1 MNTINVF
8 IAGSKELASQRIKL
22 KSLISDINHR
32 YKESGNNLSLSV
44 ASYETYGNKQEE
56 YNDYFSSMKSF
67 CSVEHKKTS

>member
-32 YKESGNNLSLSV
+32 YKESSRGMMQRDKNDL
-44 ASYETYGNKQEE
+44 YGLVGRKGR
-56 YNDYFSSMKSF
+56 YIG
-67 CSVEHKKTS
+67 